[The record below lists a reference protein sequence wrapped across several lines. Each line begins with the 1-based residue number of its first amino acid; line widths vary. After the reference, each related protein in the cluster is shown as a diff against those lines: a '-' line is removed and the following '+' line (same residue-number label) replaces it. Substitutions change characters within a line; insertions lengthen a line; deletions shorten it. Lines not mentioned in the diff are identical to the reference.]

1 MLFSLSDFTHTAV
14 FLLPYAKGLKL
25 IPYIRST
32 RVVSMDI
39 EICWHGRGGQG
50 LVTANE
56 ILAETAIAAGKYVK
70 AFPEFGPERMGAP
83 IRGFTRISE
92 SPIRI
97 HSQVYE
103 PDIVVIMD
111 GTLVG
116 KVDVTRGIK
125 KDSVIL
131 ANYAGSPKELQNALG
146 ADVECHTLDA
156 IKVSIEEIGKPMVN
170 TVMLGAL
177 VKVRPLVPYDMLE
190 DQITNKF
197 TGKLSDK
204 VIVKNLSAL
213 KRGYA
218 EVQ

>member
-1 MLFSLSDFTHTAV
+1 MH
-14 FLLPYAKGLKL
+14 
-25 IPYIRST
+25 
-32 RVVSMDI
+32 M

-50 LVTANE
+50 VVTANE
-56 ILAETAIAAGKYVK
+56 ILAETAIAAGMYVK

-83 IRGFTRISE
+83 IRGFTRIADT
-92 SPIRI
+92 PIRV

-103 PDIVVIMD
+103 PDVVIIMD

-131 ANYAGSPKELQNALG
+131 ANYTGTPKELQDALMT
-146 ADVECHTLDA
+146 DVQCHTLDA
-156 IKVSIEEIGKPMVN
+156 NRIAIDEIGKPMVN

-177 VKVRPLVPYDMLE
+177 LKCVDIVPYDQLE

-213 KRGYA
+213 KRGYK

>member
-1 MLFSLSDFTHTAV
+1 MH
-14 FLLPYAKGLKL
+14 
-25 IPYIRST
+25 
-32 RVVSMDI
+32 M

-50 LVTANE
+50 VVTANE
-56 ILAETAIAAGKYVK
+56 ILAETAIAAGMYVK

-83 IRGFTRISE
+83 IRGFTRISDK
-92 SPIRI
+92 PIRV

-103 PDIVVIMD
+103 PDVVIIMD

-125 KDSVIL
+125 KDTVIL
-131 ANYAGSPKELQNALG
+131 ANYPGTSKELQEALG
-146 ADVECHTLDA
+146 TDAACYTLDA
-156 IKVSIEEIGKPMVN
+156 NKIAIEEIGKPMVN

-177 VKVRPLVPYDMLE
+177 IKCVNIVSYEMLE

-197 TGKLSDK
+197 TGKLSEK

-213 KRGYA
+213 KRGFE

>member
-1 MLFSLSDFTHTAV
+1 MH
-14 FLLPYAKGLKL
+14 
-25 IPYIRST
+25 
-32 RVVSMDI
+32 M

-50 LVTANE
+50 VVTANE
-56 ILAETAIAAGKYVK
+56 ILAETAIAAGMYVK

-83 IRGFTRISE
+83 IRGFTRIADT
-92 SPIRI
+92 PVRV

-103 PDIVVIMD
+103 PDVVIIMD

-131 ANYAGSPKELQNALG
+131 ANYTGTPKELQDALMLMT
-146 ADVECHTLDA
+146 DVECHTLDA
-156 IKVSIEEIGKPMVN
+156 NRIAIEEIGKPMVN

-177 VKVRPLVPYDMLE
+177 IKCVDIVPYDQLE

-213 KRGYA
+213 KRGYK

>member
-1 MLFSLSDFTHTAV
+1 
-14 FLLPYAKGLKL
+14 
-25 IPYIRST
+25 
-32 RVVSMDI
+32 MDM

-50 LVTANE
+50 VVTANE
-56 ILAETAIAAGKYVK
+56 ILAETAIAAGTYVK

-83 IRGFTRISE
+83 IRAFARISE
-92 SPIRI
+92 NPIRI

-103 PDIVVIMD
+103 PDIVIIMD

-116 KVDVTRGIK
+116 KVDVTKGAK
-125 KDSVIL
+125 KDTIIL
-131 ANYAGSPKELQNALG
+131 ANYGGSPKELADALG
-146 ADVECHTLDA
+146 TDVECHTLDA
-156 IKVSIEEIGKPMVN
+156 IKISIEEIGKPMVN

-177 VKVRPLVPYDMLE
+177 IKVKPFIGYDMLE

-213 KRGYA
+213 KRGYE

>member
-1 MLFSLSDFTHTAV
+1 MH
-14 FLLPYAKGLKL
+14 
-25 IPYIRST
+25 
-32 RVVSMDI
+32 M

-50 LVTANE
+50 VVTANE
-56 ILAETAIAAGKYVK
+56 ILAETAIAA
-70 AFPEFGPERMGAP
+70 
-83 IRGFTRISE
+83 
-92 SPIRI
+92 
-97 HSQVYE
+97 
-103 PDIVVIMD
+103 D

-131 ANYAGSPKELQNALG
+131 ANYTGTPKELQDALMT
-146 ADVECHTLDA
+146 DVECHTLDA
-156 IKVSIEEIGKPMVN
+156 NKIAIEEIGKPMVN

-177 VKVRPLVPYDMLE
+177 IKCVDIVPYDQLE

-204 VIVKNLSAL
+204 VIVKNLSGL
-213 KRGYA
+213 KRGYK